1 MKSYCVKQRKMTDCV
16 AGSEQYVIT
25 KNGRAAMKCKCS
37 ECGIIKFRF
46 VSKAEI
52 KGSGFDEL
60 LVKGLAAGA
69 KGLFNL
75 GRQGVS
81 RAIKSDFAKRKFK
94 QMGDK
99 HVNQVIDSVT
109 DDVSKRI
116 AGRGVDIHKAI
127 GKLPKPKG
135 GWTLPGHKYTGPY
148 NPLDKQVLHDD
159 TGKILE
165 IYDMPTGATDAI
177 AMQHDVDYT
186 ICKDDKKCK
195 HRADKKMV
203 SALDALPWSERQWG
217 HFLARNT
224 INTKR
229 KLGLGTGVAQA
240 ARPASGKGVKKKN
253 AQNLAWQEKL
263 ADELHKPIR
272 RNFPKR
278 RVIVHNVDDI
288 WCSDLVDMQK
298 LSKWNKG
305 YKYLLMVLDL
315 FSKYGWIVP
324 LKTKTGLE
332 VSKAF
337 ESIFKKGK
345 PKKLWVDKGKEYYNK
360 NMLDL
365 LAKNNIEIYSTENEE
380 KSSVC
385 ERWNRTIKEKMYKRF
400 TMQNNTVYIE
410 ILPKILAS
418 YNNSKN
424 RSIGMTP
431 NEARKPQNYGKVY
444 FTLYS
449 DLSESQ
455 KPTFKIGDTVRIS
468 KYKRKTFDKGYTP
481 NWTEEVFVI
490 SEIQPTVPI
499 TYKIKDL
506 NGEEIGGTFYREEL
520 QKTDQT
526 IYRIEKVIRKTKD
539 KALVK
544 WKGYPA
550 EFNSWIPLK
559 DLQSLA

>member
-1 MKSYCVKQRKMTDCV
+1 MD
-16 AGSEQYVIT
+16 
-25 KNGRAAMKCKCS
+25 
-37 ECGIIKFRF
+37 
-46 VSKAEI
+46 
-52 KGSGFDEL
+52 
-60 LVKGLAAGA
+60 
-69 KGLFNL
+69 
-75 GRQGVS
+75 
-81 RAIKSDFAKRKFK
+81 
-94 QMGDK
+94 
-99 HVNQVIDSVT
+99 QVIDSVT

-116 AGRGVDIHKAI
+116 AGKGVDIHKAI
-127 GKLPKPKG
+127 GRLPKPKG

-148 NPLDKQVLHDD
+148 NDLENQVRYDNQ
-159 TGKILE
+159 GNILE
-165 IYDMPTGATDAI
+165 IYDKPTGKTDAI
-177 AMQHDVDYT
+177 AMQHDVDYS
-186 ICKDDKKCK
+186 ICEDDKECK

-203 SALDALPWSERQWG
+203 SALDAVPWKERQWG
-217 HFLARNT
+217 HWLARNT

-229 KLGLGTGVAQA
+229 KLGLGTAT
-240 ARPASGKGVKKKN
+240 RNVKKKN
-253 AQNLAWQEKL
+253 AQKFSYSLTQEKWQEKL

-315 FSKYGWIVP
+315 FSKYGWMVP

-337 ESIFKKGK
+337 ESIFRQNKVLGVKGTGSK

-360 NMLDL
+360 NVLDL

-385 ERWNRTIKEKMYKRF
+385 ERWNRTVKEKMYKRF
-400 TMQNNTVYIE
+400 TMQNNTVYID

-431 NEARKPQNYGKVY
+431 NQARKPENYGKVY
-444 FTLYS
+444 WNLYGDLRAERS
-449 DLSESQ
+449 DGGVRKSPLSDRLA
-455 KPTFKIGDTVRIS
+455 FKIGDTVRIS

-490 SEIQPTVPI
+490 SEIRPTDPI

-520 QKTDQT
+520 QETDQT
-526 IYRIEKVIRKTKD
+526 K
-539 KALVK
+539 L
-544 WKGYPA
+544 
-550 EFNSWIPLK
+550 
-559 DLQSLA
+559 

>member
-1 MKSYCVKQRKMTDCV
+1 
-16 AGSEQYVIT
+16 
-25 KNGRAAMKCKCS
+25 
-37 ECGIIKFRF
+37 
-46 VSKAEI
+46 
-52 KGSGFDEL
+52 
-60 LVKGLAAGA
+60 
-69 KGLFNL
+69 
-75 GRQGVS
+75 
-81 RAIKSDFAKRKFK
+81 
-94 QMGDK
+94 
-99 HVNQVIDSVT
+99 
-109 DDVSKRI
+109 
-116 AGRGVDIHKAI
+116 
-127 GKLPKPKG
+127 
-135 GWTLPGHKYTGPY
+135 
-148 NPLDKQVLHDD
+148 
-159 TGKILE
+159 
-165 IYDMPTGATDAI
+165 
-177 AMQHDVDYT
+177 
-186 ICKDDKKCK
+186 
-195 HRADKKMV
+195 
-203 SALDALPWSERQWG
+203 
-217 HFLARNT
+217 
-224 INTKR
+224 
-229 KLGLGTGVAQA
+229 
-240 ARPASGKGVKKKN
+240 
-253 AQNLAWQEKL
+253 
-263 ADELHKPIR
+263 
-272 RNFPKR
+272 
-278 RVIVHNVDDI
+278 
-288 WCSDLVDMQK
+288 
-298 LSKWNKG
+298 
-305 YKYLLMVLDL
+305 MVLDL

-337 ESIFKKGK
+337 ESIFKRGK

-418 YNNSKN
+418 YNNTKN

-431 NEARKPQNYGKVY
+431 NQARKRENYGKVY
-444 FTLYS
+444 FTLYG
-449 DLSESQ
+449 DLSESHASQ

-490 SEIQPTVPI
+490 SEIQPTDPI

-506 NGEEIGGTFYREEL
+506 NGEEIKGTFYREEL

-559 DLQSLA
+559 DLQSLV

>member
-1 MKSYCVKQRKMTDCV
+1 
-16 AGSEQYVIT
+16 
-25 KNGRAAMKCKCS
+25 
-37 ECGIIKFRF
+37 
-46 VSKAEI
+46 
-52 KGSGFDEL
+52 
-60 LVKGLAAGA
+60 
-69 KGLFNL
+69 
-75 GRQGVS
+75 
-81 RAIKSDFAKRKFK
+81 
-94 QMGDK
+94 
-99 HVNQVIDSVT
+99 
-109 DDVSKRI
+109 
-116 AGRGVDIHKAI
+116 
-127 GKLPKPKG
+127 
-135 GWTLPGHKYTGPY
+135 
-148 NPLDKQVLHDD
+148 
-159 TGKILE
+159 
-165 IYDMPTGATDAI
+165 MPTGKTDAI
-177 AMQHDVDYT
+177 AMQHDVDYS
-186 ICKDDKKCK
+186 ICEDDKKCK
-195 HRADKKMV
+195 HQADKKMV
-203 SALDALPWSERQWG
+203 RALDAVPWKERQWG
-217 HFLARNT
+217 HWLARNT

-229 KLGLGTGVAQA
+229 KLGLGTV
-240 ARPASGKGVKKKN
+240 KKN
-253 AQNLAWQEKL
+253 AQNLGWQEKL

-431 NEARKPQNYGKVY
+431 NEARKRENYGKVY
-444 FTLYS
+444 FNLYG
-449 DLSESQ
+449 DLAESQ
-455 KPTFKIGDTVRIS
+455 NGKPAFKIGDTVRIS

-481 NWTEEVFVI
+481 NWTEEVFLI
-490 SEIQPTVPI
+490 SEIQPTNPI

-506 NGEEIGGTFYREEL
+506 NGEEIKGTFYVEEL